1 MTSFENI
8 TDFFSKIP
16 SLHFGFT
23 DLLDILLVTFVLY
36 NGIKLIRETRAFQL
50 VKGLVLLGI
59 AYLVVYQLEMQ
70 ASTYM
75 FRIVFQNIFIVLII
89 LFQQEIRQIIE
100 RLGKSK
106 FSSLGLILKGG
117 QNDVFETVRD
127 SIIEIAKAVQ
137 RMSDSKTG
145 SLIVMEKEMLLGDVI
160 KTGTPVDAHVSH
172 ELIGN
177 IFFPKSPLHDGAA
190 VVRNGRLLCAGCVL
204 PLTKSDEISS
214 DLGTRHRA
222 AIGMSEQSDAMIVV
236 TSEETG
242 TISVAF
248 KGELTRNL
256 TEAKLREMLIDYLI
270 DSPDNRFL
278 LVFSLLTAVVI
289 WLVVAVVLAPEKTVT
304 VKNVPVTID
313 YAKIEQSFGLKSF
326 GETQFTVDITITGK
340 RYIVESDKIADDLVV
355 TANTGYVNS
364 VGTYTLHIDV
374 SSNEARPLYDI
385 DSYSLS
391 EIDVYF
397 DYPKEKEF
405 VIEPQIEFSD
415 RIAPDGYY
423 VGDYIFPESNTV
435 KVTGPETQVNKIE
448 KVVARAQASGMLRQ
462 SITVDANL
470 AALTKDGETPKY
482 ITYNRQSEVVQV
494 TVPVYK
500 IATLPVECSFSGKP
514 SDYVDNVPFDV
525 TISPSSAEFAVPEA
539 KLSDMKSFEIAS
551 IDFTKLTEGTNTF
564 TVAASEVTGG
574 IVIDKALKFTVTVE
588 VSGMKTLSVAAPKT
602 VSFINAPEGAKVE
615 LVSLNF
621 SDVTVVGPQA
631 SLDALGSAPLAMS
644 ADLSAVKEKSDV
656 VSVPVTFT
664 DNDCWAYGEYTAIV
678 KIS

>member
-1 MTSFENI
+1 
-8 TDFFSKIP
+8 
-16 SLHFGFT
+16 
-23 DLLDILLVTFVLY
+23 
-36 NGIKLIRETRAFQL
+36 
-50 VKGLVLLGI
+50 
-59 AYLVVYQLEMQ
+59 
-70 ASTYM
+70 
-75 FRIVFQNIFIVLII
+75 
-89 LFQQEIRQIIE
+89 
-100 RLGKSK
+100 
-106 FSSLGLILKGG
+106 
-117 QNDVFETVRD
+117 
-127 SIIEIAKAVQ
+127 
-137 RMSDSKTG
+137 
-145 SLIVMEKEMLLGDVI
+145 MEKKEKLKI
-160 KTGTPVDAHVSH
+160 
-172 ELIGN
+172 
-177 IFFPKSPLHDGAA
+177 
-190 VVRNGRLLCAGCVL
+190 
-204 PLTKSDEISS
+204 S
-214 DLGTRHRA
+214 DL
-222 AIGMSEQSDAMIVV
+222 
-236 TSEETG
+236 
-242 TISVAF
+242 F
-248 KGELTRNL
+248 
-256 TEAKLREMLIDYLI
+256 Y
-270 DSPDNRFL
+270 DNRFL

-289 WLVVAVVLAPEKTVT
+289 WLVVGVVLAPEKTVT

-313 YAKIEQSFGLKSF
+313 YAKIEQSFGLKPF

-494 TVPVYK
+494 TVPIYK

-564 TVAASEVTGG
+564 TVAA
-574 IVIDKALKFTVTVE
+574 DRK
-588 VSGMKTLSVAAPKT
+588 SV
-602 VSFINAPEGAKVE
+602 V
-615 LVSLNF
+615 
-621 SDVTVVGPQA
+621 
-631 SLDALGSAPLAMS
+631 
-644 ADLSAVKEKSDV
+644 
-656 VSVPVTFT
+656 
-664 DNDCWAYGEYTAIV
+664 
-678 KIS
+678 